1 MKCISSP
8 ALENIEIARYVDGEA
23 EDAVVAHIKEC
34 PFCSDRARQWTLLQK
49 SLRKQFYRKTCPTP
63 AELGD
68 YHLGLLPARQV
79 LAVAQH
85 IRECA
90 LCRQEVLQ
98 LEEYLAEL
106 APERGLLEPVKILIG
121 RIISGQPGELSS
133 SPALRGE
140 TKGPLIF
147 AADGIVV
154 TLDVQ
159 PGSDGGAS
167 LQGQV
172 AADDQDQWTGAVV
185 KMSQADMPD
194 LTASLD
200 DLGSF
205 GFEGVHPGTIHLR
218 ITSHNGI
225 EVQILNIDIV
235 I

>member
-1 MKCISSP
+1 MNCITSP
-8 ALENIEIARYVDGEA
+8 ALDDTQIAKYVEGEA
-23 EDAVVAHIKEC
+23 EDSVVAHIKEC
-34 PFCSDRARQWTLLQK
+34 PFCQEKTSRWTLLEK
-49 SLRKQFYRKTCPTP
+49 RLRKRFYRDMCPAPTD
-63 AELGD
+63 LGD

-85 IRECA
+85 VRECA
-90 LCRQEVLQ
+90 LCRQELAR
-98 LEEYLAEL
+98 LEEFLMEL
-106 APERGLLEPVKILIG
+106 APQRGLFEPVKILVG
-121 RIISGQPGELSS
+121 RIVSGPAGEFSS
-133 SPALRGE
+133 TPALRGE

-154 TLDVQ
+154 TLDAQ
-159 PGSDGGAS
+159 SGSHGQAS
-167 LQGQV
+167 IQGQV

-185 KMSQADMPD
+185 RMSQADMPD

-205 GFEGVHPGTIHLR
+205 GFEDIRPGTIHLR

-225 EVQILNIDIV
+225 EVQILNIDIA

>member
-1 MKCISSP
+1 M
-8 ALENIEIARYVDGEA
+8 
-23 EDAVVAHIKEC
+23 
-34 PFCSDRARQWTLLQK
+34 
-49 SLRKQFYRKTCPTP
+49 TCPTP

-79 LAVAQH
+79 LTVAQH

-90 LCRQEVLQ
+90 LCRQEIAQ
-98 LEEYLAEL
+98 LEEFLTEL

-121 RIISGQPGELSS
+121 RIISGQPGEFSS
-133 SPALRGE
+133 TPALRGE

-159 PGSDGGAS
+159 PGSDRQAS
-167 LQGQV
+167 IQGQV

-185 KMSQADMPD
+185 KMSKLDMPD
-194 LTASLD
+194 LTTSLD

-205 GFEGVHPGTIHLR
+205 GFNEVHPGTVDLR
-218 ITSHNGI
+218 ITSHNNI
-225 EVQILNIDIV
+225 EVQILNIDIAV
-235 I
+235 